1 MDRLV
6 LRPKRARPFTVALG
20 LALLLAAAPC
30 PCAEIVGPPRPSV
43 GLVLSGGGARGAAH
57 AGVLAVLE
65 ELRIPVDCIA
75 GTSMGAVVGGLYA
88 CGMSPREIETTLRE
102 IDWDDLFDDSPPRR
116 HLPFRRKRVDQVA
129 LFDFELGLGPG
140 GFKLPAGIVAGQKLG
155 YLLETLTLRST
166 GAASFDGLPVPFR
179 AVATDID
186 TGERVVMWKDN
197 LAEAMRAS
205 MAVPG
210 AFTPVDRDGMTL
222 VDGGLVCNLPVDLVR
237 TMGADI
243 IIAVDVS
250 PQAGASLETAS
261 AAMILIQ
268 SLYLLMDQNAQQQR
282 DLLDHVDVLVVPDL
296 GDMSP
301 ADFRGVPSAIDAG
314 EEGAR
319 LAIDELARLSVNEV
333 DYEIFLERQR
343 RSTAQLLGTAVVERI
358 QISGMTRVDP
368 RIIAGVVRT
377 EVGAPLRLDVL
388 RSDLDRIYELGDFE
402 HVGFRPSTTEG
413 ARTLVIEVEDKSWGP
428 HFIRAGLS
436 SEADFQGKSDFT
448 ALISF
453 LTVRVNPHGGEWRT
467 ELRFGAENGVST
479 ELYQPLDFSG
489 LFFVAPRIG
498 FNHRRSEVFTNGSFD
513 EEYGVVVLD
522 CGMDAGIQL
531 RNHGE
536 IRAGT
541 FIGRRTAT
549 ARRGGVADTVA
560 VGGYSASVT
569 IDQLD
574 NLSFPRSGLF
584 VSLGGR
590 SFSRDFGSDVSYDRV
605 TVSTCG
611 AVSRGDHALV
621 AVARGGT
628 SLGPVP
634 PIYEQFELGGF
645 LSLSGYERGQFL
657 GPHYAFGELIYHYRF
672 LRLPRP
678 FGTGLYA
685 GVSLEAGNV
694 WEDAGDA
701 GMDGLL
707 YAGSVF
713 IGADTLLGPLY
724 LGLGVTE
731 HGDSS
736 GYISLGMSVVR
747 N

>member
-1 MDRLV
+1 V
-6 LRPKRARPFTVALG
+6 LGSKHTHLLPVSLG
-20 LALLLAAAPC
+20 LVLLLAAAPC
-30 PCAEIVGPPRPSV
+30 WCAEIVGPPRPSV

-57 AGVLAVLE
+57 AGVLRVLE
-65 ELRIPVDCIA
+65 ELRIPVDYVA

-88 CGMSPREIETTLRE
+88 CGMSPQEIETTLRE
-102 IDWDDLFDDSPPRR
+102 IDWDEMFDDSPPRR
-116 HLPFRRKRVDQVA
+116 HLPLRRKMADHVG
-129 LFDFELGLGPG
+129 LFGFELGLGPG
-140 GFKLPAGIVAGQKLG
+140 GFKLPAGLVAGQKLG
-155 YLLETLTLRST
+155 YLFEALTLRST

-186 TGERVVMWKDN
+186 TGERVVMWEGN

-237 TMGADI
+237 TMGADV

-250 PQAGASLETAS
+250 PQADASRETAS

-282 DLLDHVDVLVVPDL
+282 ELLGSVDVLVVPDL

-301 ADFRGVPSAIDAG
+301 ADFRAVPSAIDAG
-314 EEGAR
+314 EKGAR
-319 LAIDELARLSVNEV
+319 LAIDELARLSVNEA
-333 DYEIFLERQR
+333 DYETFLERQR

-358 QISGMTRVDP
+358 QISGMSRADP
-368 RIIAGVVRT
+368 RVIAGVVRT
-377 EVGAPLRLDVL
+377 EIGAPLRLDVL
-388 RSDLDRIYELGDFE
+388 RNDLDRIYELGDFE
-402 HVGFRPSTTEG
+402 HVSFRPATTDG
-413 ARTLVIEVEDKSWGP
+413 VRTLLIDVTDKSWGP

-436 SEADFQGKSDFT
+436 SEADFQGKGDFT

-453 LTVRVNPHGGEWRT
+453 LTTRVNPHGGEWRT
-467 ELRFGAENGVST
+467 GVRFGMENGIST

-489 LFFVAPRIG
+489 RFFVSPRIG
-498 FNHRRSEVFTNGSFD
+498 FSHRGSEVFTNGSFD
-513 EEYGVVVLD
+513 EEYGVAILEGGV
-522 CGMDAGIQL
+522 DAGIQL
-531 RNHGE
+531 RNYGE
-536 IRAGT
+536 IRGG
-541 FIGRRTAT
+541 FFLGKRTAT
-549 ARRGGVADTVA
+549 ARRGGAADTLA

-574 NLSFPRSGLF
+574 NLSFPRSGAF

-590 SFSRDFGSDVSYDRV
+590 SFSRDFGSDVPYDKV
-605 TVSTCG
+605 TIIACT
-611 AVSRGDHALV
+611 AVSRGDHALA
-621 AVARGGT
+621 AVVRGGT
-628 SLGPVP
+628 SLGSVP
-634 PIYEQFELGGF
+634 PIYEQFRLGGL
-645 LSLSGYERGQFL
+645 LSLSGYERGQLL
-657 GPHYAFGELIYHYRF
+657 GPYYAFGELIYHYRF
-672 LRLPRP
+672 LRLSHP

-694 WEDAGDA
+694 WEDAGDVGA
-701 GMDGLL
+701 GDLL

-724 LGLGVTE
+724 LGLGLTE
-731 HGDSS
+731 NGDSS
-736 GYISLGMSVVR
+736 GCISLGMSVVR